1 MPLALH
7 VPPLA
12 HTHSAVNKTKKRH
25 SVQCMY
31 VKDTECEIRIRTIV
45 LLRLAHG
52 LLTNRVKLIFS
63 SSRGHKQIHLN
74 YLIHIV
80 KIWVLTHNYGLR

>member
-1 MPLALH
+1 MSLALH

-25 SVQCMY
+25 SVHCTY
-31 VKDTECEIRIRTIV
+31 VKGTECEIRIRTIV

-52 LLTNRVKLIFS
+52 LLANRVKLIFS
-63 SSRGHKQIHLN
+63 SSREHKQIYLS
-74 YLIHIV
+74 YLIHTV
-80 KIWVLTHNYGLR
+80 K